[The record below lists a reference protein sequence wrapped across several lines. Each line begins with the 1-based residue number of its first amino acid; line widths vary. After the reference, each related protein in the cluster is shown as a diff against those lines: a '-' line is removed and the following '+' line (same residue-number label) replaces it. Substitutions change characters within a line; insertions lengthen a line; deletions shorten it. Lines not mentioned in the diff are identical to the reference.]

1 MQSGKNGDNF
11 WSRLFALS
19 LPRAHLL
26 AAAAVAATLIASL
39 SLLPSEH
46 VEAKR
51 FSSAVTLF
59 FQAPLEPAAN
69 SPDPGNLSP
78 DTAEATIG
86 THRDNATAPAG
97 TTASAKASVAE
108 APVTEN
114 LWREE
119 RVQSGD
125 NLTTVFKRLSLD
137 ARDVYAVANAES
149 ESQPLRKLRPGE
161 TVAIQTDEGGQLAR
175 VRYIRSQLESY
186 LYEREH
192 AGFTGE
198 KQLRE
203 PDIISSFMQAR
214 IDNSLFL
221 DGVRAGL
228 EQTTIMDLAN
238 IFGWDID
245 FALDIRRGDSFQVL
259 YEELLLDGEKIGT
272 GNILAAEFTNQ
283 GRTYRAVRFVDKNGD
298 ADYFAPDGK
307 PMRKAFLRAPL
318 DFTRVSSNFD
328 LRRRHPIH
336 KMIKAHRGVDY
347 AAPRGT
353 PVYAAGEGKVIASGY
368 SRANGN
374 YVFIQH
380 GQTYTT
386 KYLHLDKRLVRWG
399 QTVKQRKVI
408 GTVGST
414 GYATGPH
421 LHYEFLVNGVHHNPR
436 TVALPQAEPIPST
449 LRAQFLAQTTPLLN
463 QLSNYS
469 ATQLASAAGS
479 Q

>member
-19 LPRAHLL
+19 LPRTHLL
-26 AAAAVAATLIASL
+26 AAAAVAATMVTAL
-39 SLLPSEH
+39 SLLPSEN

-59 FQAPLEPAAN
+59 FQAPLERAAN
-69 SPDPGNLSP
+69 SPDLGDTLPDSTDDSP
-78 DTAEATIG
+78 DLDIS
-86 THRDNATAPAG
+86 THGDATANSI
-97 TTASAKASVAE
+97 SAVKDD
-108 APVTEN
+108 P
-114 LWREE
+114 WREE

-137 ARDVYAVANAES
+137 ARDVYAVANARG
-149 ESQPLRKLRPGE
+149 ESQPLRSLRPGE
-161 TVAIQTDEGGQLAR
+161 TVAIQTDAGGQLAK
-175 VRYIRSQLESY
+175 VRYVRSQLESY
-186 LYEREH
+186 LYEREE
-192 AGFTGE
+192 AGFNGE
-198 KQLRE
+198 KHLRK
-203 PDIISSFMQAR
+203 PDVISSFLQAR

-272 GNILAAEFTNQ
+272 GNILAAEFINQ
-283 GRTYRAVRFVDKNGD
+283 GRTYRAVRFVDKQGD

-328 LRRRHPIH
+328 LRRKHPIH

-353 PVYAAGEGKVIASGY
+353 PVYAAGEGKVVASGY

-436 TVALPQAEPIPST
+436 TVALPQAEPIPSA
-449 LRAQFLAQTTPLLN
+449 LRVQFLAQTTPLLN

-469 ATQLASAAGS
+469 ATQLASASGS

>member
-1 MQSGKNGDNF
+1 MQPGKNGDSF
-11 WSRLFALS
+11 WSRLFALA
-19 LPRAHLL
+19 LPRTHLI
-26 AAAAVAATLIASL
+26 AASAVALGLVLTLA
-39 SLLPSEH
+39 LLPSKN
-46 VEAKR
+46 VEARR
-51 FSSAVTLF
+51 FSSTVTLL
-59 FQAPLEPAAN
+59 FQDPLDRAVN
-69 SPDPGNLSP
+69 DDDL
-78 DTAEATIG
+78 
-86 THRDNATAPAG
+86 
-97 TTASAKASVAE
+97 TASTAKLAKTGAESDMASDIQDD
-108 APVTEN
+108 

-119 RVQSGD
+119 QVQSGD
-125 NLTTVFKRLSLD
+125 NLTTLFKRLSLS
-137 ARDVYAVANAES
+137 ARDVYAVANAS
-149 ESQPLRKLRPGE
+149 GESQPLRNLRPGE
-161 TVAIQTDEGGQLAR
+161 TLAIQTDEGGQLAR
-175 VRYIRSQLESY
+175 MRYIRSQLESY
-186 LYEREH
+186 LYEAEES
-192 AGFTGE
+192 GFKGE
-198 KQLRE
+198 KHLRK
-203 PDIISSFMQAR
+203 PDVVPSFQQAQ
-214 IDNSLFL
+214 INSSLFL

-259 YEELLLDGEKIGT
+259 YEELFLDGEKVGT
-272 GNILAAEFTNQ
+272 GDILAAAFTNQ
-283 GRTYRAVRFVDKNGD
+283 GNTYRAVRFVDKNGD

-318 DFTRVSSNFD
+318 DFTRISSNFD
-328 LRRRHPIH
+328 LRRKHPIH

-353 PVYAAGEGKVIASGY
+353 PVYAAGGGKVIASGY

-386 KYLHLDKRLVRWG
+386 KYLHLDKRLARWG
-399 QTVKQRKVI
+399 ETVKQRKVI

-436 TVALPQAEPIPST
+436 TVALPQAEPIPSA
-449 LRAQFLAQTTPLLN
+449 LRVQFLAQTTPLLN

-469 ATQLASAAGS
+469 ATQLASAADS

>member
-1 MQSGKNGDNF
+1 MQSGNNGDNF

-26 AAAAVAATLIASL
+26 AAAAVAVALVVSL
-39 SLLPSEH
+39 SLLPSED

-59 FQAPLEPAAN
+59 FQEPLERATNASDQGDMVPDVVEVTSSVASDTIAN
-69 SPDPGNLSP
+69 AN
-78 DTAEATIG
+78 ANA
-86 THRDNATAPAG
+86 NATA
-97 TTASAKASVAE
+97 SAAALVE
-108 APVTEN
+108 QD

-119 RVQSGD
+119 LVKSGD

-137 ARDVYAVANAES
+137 ARDVYAVANARG
-149 ESQPLRKLRPGE
+149 ESQSLRKLRPGE
-161 TVAIQTDEGGQLAR
+161 TVAIQTDVDGQLAK
-175 VRYIRSQLESY
+175 VRYVRSQLESY
-186 LYEREH
+186 LYEREE
-192 AGFTGE
+192 AGFTGK
-198 KQLRE
+198 KQLRK
-203 PDIISSFMQAR
+203 PDVISSFMQAR
-214 IDNSLFL
+214 IENSLFL

-408 GTVGST
+408 GMVGST

-436 TVALPQAEPIPST
+436 TVALPQAEPIPSA

>member
-11 WSRLFALS
+11 WSHLFALS
-19 LPRAHLL
+19 LPRAHLI
-26 AAAAVAATLIASL
+26 AAGAVAATLIFSL
-39 SLLPSEH
+39 ALLPSEK
-46 VEAKR
+46 VEANR
-51 FSSAVTLF
+51 VSSTVSLF
-59 FQAPLEPAAN
+59 LPASLEPAAS
-69 SPDPGNLSP
+69 SPQVGENP
-78 DTAEATIG
+78 AEHAATESL
-86 THRDNATAPAG
+86 P
-97 TTASAKASVAE
+97 TASSGASE
-108 APVTEN
+108 DD
-114 LWREE
+114 LWQEE
-119 RVQSGD
+119 QVRAGD
-125 NLTTVFKRLSLD
+125 NLTTLFKRLSLN
-137 ARDVYAVANAES
+137 ARDVYAVANARGAS
-149 ESQPLRKLRPGE
+149 KPLRDLRPGE
-161 TVAIQTDEGGQLAR
+161 TVAIQSDASGQLAK
-175 VRYIRSQLESY
+175 VRYVRSQLESY
-186 LYEREH
+186 LYELDDS
-192 AGFTGE
+192 GFTGE
-198 KQLRE
+198 QHLRT
-203 PDIISSFMQAR
+203 PDVVPSFRQAE
-214 IDNSLFL
+214 INNSLFL

-272 GNILAAEFTNQ
+272 GNILAAEFINQ
-283 GRTYRAVRFVDKNGD
+283 GRAYRAVRFVDKQGD

-328 LRRRHPIH
+328 MRRKHPIH

-386 KYLHLDKRLVRWG
+386 KYLHLDKRLVRRG
-399 QTVKQRKVI
+399 QTIKQRKVI

-436 TVALPQAEPIPST
+436 TVALPQAEPIPSA
-449 LRAQFLAQTTPLLN
+449 LRVQFLAQTTPLLN

>member
-19 LPRAHLL
+19 LPRVHLL
-26 AAAAVAATLIASL
+26 AAAAVAATLVVSL
-39 SLLPSEH
+39 ALLPSEN

-51 FSSAVTLF
+51 LSSAVTLF
-59 FQAPLEPAAN
+59 FQEPLAQATN
-69 SPDPGNLSP
+69 LPDPGDNTL
-78 DTAEATIG
+78 DTAAPTIS
-86 THRDNATAPAG
+86 TLHDAAANTG
-97 TTASAKASVAE
+97 TTANADAA
-108 APVTEN
+108 ADGD

-119 RVQSGD
+119 LVQSGD
-125 NLTTVFKRLSLD
+125 NLTTVFKRLSLN
-137 ARDVYAVANAES
+137 ARDVYAVANAQG

-161 TVAIQTDEGGQLAR
+161 TVAIQTDASGQLTT
-175 VRYIRSQLESY
+175 VHYVRSQLESY
-186 LYEREH
+186 RYERKE
-192 AGFTGE
+192 AGFRGE
-198 KQLRE
+198 KHLRK
-203 PDIISSFMQAR
+203 PDVISSFLQAR

-283 GRTYRAVRFVDKNGD
+283 GRTFRAVRFVDKHGD

-328 LRRRHPIH
+328 LRRKHPIH

-353 PVYAAGEGKVIASGY
+353 PVYAAGEGKVVASGY

-436 TVALPQAEPIPST
+436 TVALPQAEPIPAA